1 MTYLFVRLYMTRERT
16 DQGAEPEAPR
26 GDRQCKHHVLSLYG
40 PVRVYV
46 RVSSTDMGMKHGTSW
61 LHNHGTCAAR
71 LPRDCVMTSEEARG
85 KRAGVEAR
93 ERE

>member
-1 MTYLFVRLYMTRERT
+1 MTDLFVRLYMTRERT

-61 LHNHGTCAAR
+61 SHNHGTCAAR
-71 LPRDCVMTSEEARG
+71 SPRDRVMTSAKARDE
-85 KRAGVEAR
+85 RAGVVTR